1 MKNLLCFL
9 GFLAFTIIGVLT
21 ALGEVQDYTNFNG
34 VANEIAF
41 CLISFLI
48 AGMFMLSAILPD
60 GRKKNK
66 RQHGFE

>member
-60 GRKKNK
+60 ERKKNK